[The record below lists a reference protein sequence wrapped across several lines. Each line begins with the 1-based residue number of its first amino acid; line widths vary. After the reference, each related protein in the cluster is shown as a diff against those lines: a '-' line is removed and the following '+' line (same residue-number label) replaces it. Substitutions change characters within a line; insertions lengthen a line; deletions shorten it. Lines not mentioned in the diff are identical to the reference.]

1 MQYHDVREI
10 TEPSLQTGQSIG
22 PLHPEESVNRILIKC
37 PNTGKMIFTGYSM
50 DPQTFEA
57 APIEEMDPIE
67 CPACHQMHRWTKKDA
82 RFERDPNE

>member
-1 MQYHDVREI
+1 
-10 TEPSLQTGQSIG
+10 
-22 PLHPEESVNRILIKC
+22 
-37 PNTGKMIFTGYSM
+37 MIYTGYSM
-50 DPQTFEA
+50 DPQTFDA